1 METALY
7 IFIPLLA
14 VAAILGHIGIWS
26 PRRTWIKVCGVSAVG
41 LFIPLSYSAL
51 AELLSRPKPVTLE
64 WAHRH
69 VSEAKLIGAT
79 MTEGQAIYL
88 WLKMPEMA
96 EPRAYQLP
104 WSRKMAQQ
112 LQQAQRKAQKN
123 RSGVRVRLPFEESGD
138 RREKMFYAAPQKS
151 LPPKLIPPGEEKQM
165 FPEAPGN
172 I

>member
-7 IFIPLLA
+7 IFVPLLT

-26 PRRTWIKVCGVSAVG
+26 PRSTWIKVCGVGAVA
-41 LFIPLSYSAL
+41 LFIPLSYGAL

-69 VSEAKLIGAT
+69 VTEAKLIGAT
-79 MTEGQAIYL
+79 MTEGEAIYI
-88 WLKMPEMA
+88 WLKIPEMV
-96 EPRAYQLP
+96 EPRSYRLP
-104 WSRKMAQQ
+104 WSRKTAQQ
-112 LQQAQRKAQKN
+112 LQEAQRKAKKN
-123 RSGVRVRLPFEESGD
+123 RGGVKVRRPFEESGD

-165 FPEAPGN
+165 FPPSPGN